1 MRKPKLVAIDLDGTL
16 LDSDKRLSKENDRVL
31 ARAAGEGVTVV
42 PATGR
47 FYGAM
52 PEAIKALPYVRY
64 VIEVNG
70 AGVVDL
76 ETGEKLVRAD
86 IPWDEAVGI
95 MEVLDGYDVIYDCFS
110 GGQAFM
116 GRAHYGRIPEFAPDR
131 HYYKMLTE
139 LRQPVDDL
147 KAFLRDTKRPIQK
160 TQFFFRDMELRARL
174 LKEFP
179 ARFSGYTVTSSVV
192 NNIEIT
198 HKNANKGHALVSLCH
213 ALGVDVSDSMAF
225 GDDLNDVPMLLAA
238 GVGVAMENAGPEAKA
253 AADLVAPSNDEN
265 GVAVILSRA
274 LWGEAPRSGKDAL

>member
-1 MRKPKLVAIDLDGTL
+1 MRKPKLVALDLDGTL
-16 LDSDKRLSKENDRVL
+16 LDSDKRLSKENDLVL

-47 FYGAM
+47 FYEAM
-52 PEAIKALPYVRY
+52 PEEIRRLPYVRY

-86 IPWDEAVGI
+86 IPWDEAVAI
-95 MEVLDGYDVIYDCFS
+95 MEVLDGCDVIYDCFS

-116 GRAHYGRIPEFAPDR
+116 GRAHYDRIPEFAPDR

-147 KAFLRDTKRPIQK
+147 KAFLRETKRPIQK
-160 TQFFFRDMELRARL
+160 TQFFFRDMDLRARL

-198 HKNANKGHALVSLCH
+198 HKNANKGHALT
-213 ALGVDVSDSMAF
+213 ALGTALGIDVADSMAF

-238 GVGVAMENAGPEAKA
+238 GVGVAMANAGPEAKA
-253 AADLVAPSNDEN
+253 AADLIAPSNDEN
-265 GVAVILSRA
+265 GVAIVLARV
-274 LWGEAPRSGKDAL
+274 LWGTQRGGKDAL